1 MQPDLQT
8 QIVGLNFDARR
19 RTKGLPDLLVFENR
33 ELDGTFTALGSITG
47 KWCIDEVAAETQGGA
62 IPEFQV
68 VATWRS
74 GIDQLAQ
81 ACSAVNV
88 GGTRYEKR
96 AVDPAV
102 GRPAVVRLRCQ
113 PITGYASY

>member
-8 QIVGLNFDARR
+8 QVAGLNLDARR
-19 RTKGLPDLLVFENR
+19 RTKGLPDLLLFENR
-33 ELDGTFTALGSITG
+33 ELDGTFTTLGSVTSGWCGDETAGETLGVPEYQVLVIWRTG
-47 KWCIDEVAAETQGGA
+47 GLD
-62 IPEFQV
+62 
-68 VATWRS
+68 TWV
-74 GIDQLAQ
+74 QQ
-81 ACSAVNV
+81 CSAVNI

-102 GRPAVVRLRCQ
+102 GSPAIIRLRCQ